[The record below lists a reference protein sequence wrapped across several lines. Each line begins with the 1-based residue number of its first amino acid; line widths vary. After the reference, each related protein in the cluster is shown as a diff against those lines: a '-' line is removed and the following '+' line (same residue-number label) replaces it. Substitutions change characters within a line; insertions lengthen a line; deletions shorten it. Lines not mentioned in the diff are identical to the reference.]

1 MGKSTTLIKLYQSK
15 LDNNNTKLVES
26 NWIIHV
32 NLRDQIQ
39 TIKSSFNDNNY
50 NIDNIVKFFSKIDF
64 KLSSNFSKKLF
75 KQALLRKDYIHKPLL
90 ISFDGFDELL
100 DFNDRDKIIKLF
112 KFLKDNTKVKIWV
125 TTCAHYCN
133 VLEDVLSTFAI
144 TINPLDKKSI
154 KMFTAEYLKTQNENK
169 LINNFAKIFFNRL
182 ESLFKGNISGILGTP
197 LQLYLLLGAK
207 GFIKKFI
214 RWVNNTNSSFNFDC
228 LGKDIVGVYEN
239 FIDNKYDIYV
249 KKVNNSH
256 NDESD
261 CELKENFNQTC
272 ISWITQTV
280 DIEIKKIEIMLHIFK
295 DDNYKAVRLFIDVKL
310 RRIKESKQNIS
321 DLIYEQFGIVIN
333 KNLNLNNMNM
343 LINQQKFT
351 ILDIAIKEKNLN
363 IADFLINSMKI
374 VETKLIKKFICSKRN
389 NLPKSTLHIAIMNGI
404 VEIVKNLIELF
415 DEDNNVLIEVINDKN
430 EVGFSSLHIAV
441 ENDNVKI
448 FETLIAPLNGD
459 NHNLIKVLNDKNED
473 GYSALHIA
481 VNYDKVKI
489 IEKCIDLVCM
499 NKDDLFETVTDKD
512 KLENTPLHLAV
523 KNGNLTIVEKLIKVF
538 DENRNGLIKFV
549 TDRNKNGYS
558 SLHLAVENNNNKIVE
573 TLITMFCGDN
583 ECLIQVINSK
593 NAFGFSSLHIAIEKD
608 NVEIFVTLTAP
619 FVDDIDSLI
628 DLVEDI
634 NLYGDTIL
642 HIAVKNRNVEIIKK
656 IIELFGDNKDC
667 LIKLIHYNDKNLLF
681 QKPINTVQLKMSII
695 AQMCSNTN
703 RSDRSLY

>member
-1 MGKSTTLIKLYQSK
+1 M
-15 LDNNNTKLVES
+15 
-26 NWIIHV
+26 
-32 NLRDQIQ
+32 
-39 TIKSSFNDNNY
+39 
-50 NIDNIVKFFSKIDF
+50 
-64 KLSSNFSKKLF
+64 
-75 KQALLRKDYIHKPLL
+75 
-90 ISFDGFDELL
+90 
-100 DFNDRDKIIKLF
+100 
-112 KFLKDNTKVKIWV
+112 
-125 TTCAHYCN
+125 
-133 VLEDVLSTFAI
+133 
-144 TINPLDKKSI
+144 
-154 KMFTAEYLKTQNENK
+154 
-169 LINNFAKIFFNRL
+169 
-182 ESLFKGNISGILGTP
+182 
-197 LQLYLLLGAK
+197 
-207 GFIKKFI
+207 
-214 RWVNNTNSSFNFDC
+214 
-228 LGKDIVGVYEN
+228 
-239 FIDNKYDIYV
+239 

-261 CELKENFNQTC
+261 CELKENFNRYCLEFAEKKLIEFDFCQQFLLELNQNFLLNGIIKREKQNIKFIHQTFEEYYFSETC

-280 DIEIKKIEIMLHIFK
+280 DIEINAIKKIETMLHIFK

-441 ENDNVKI
+441 ENDNVEI
-448 FETLIAPLNGD
+448 FETLIEPLNGD

-489 IEKCIDLVCM
+489 VEKCIDLVCM

-512 KLENTPLHLAV
+512 KLENTSLHLAV

-538 DENRNGLIKFV
+538 DGNRNGLIKFV

-642 HIAVKNRNVEIIKK
+642 HIAVKNRNVEIVKK

-667 LIKLIHYNDKNLLF
+667 LIKLIHYNDESLLF
-681 QKPINTVQLKMSII
+681 QKPINTGNTEIDNLLKPFFDQYCEDSMVQKGK
-695 AQMCSNTN
+695 NF
-703 RSDRSLY
+703 LYQFFDSFGSFFH